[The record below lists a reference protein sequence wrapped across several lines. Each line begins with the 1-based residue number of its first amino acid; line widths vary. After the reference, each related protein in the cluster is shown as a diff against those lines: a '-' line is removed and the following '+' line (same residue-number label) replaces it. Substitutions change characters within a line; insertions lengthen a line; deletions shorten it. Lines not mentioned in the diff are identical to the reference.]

1 VSTAALQPLSDV
13 HPESVRLLAVDCWTH
28 DPAVAALIDAVHAL
42 IPVGEKLRDL
52 SARRPSIDR
61 LIADEIG
68 AIVWEATETGRVNV
82 WRRVPR
88 PSGLISLIWTELE
101 NLRSRWIATRL
112 RLEGLSPTAPDIA
125 PWYER
130 LQALEAEAPT
140 VATLWS
146 DDAIQR
152 PQ

>member
-1 VSTAALQPLSDV
+1 M
-13 HPESVRLLAVDCWTH
+13 
-28 DPAVAALIDAVHAL
+28 
-42 IPVGEKLRDL
+42 

-68 AIVWEATETGRVNV
+68 AVVWEVAETGRVNV
-82 WRRVPR
+82 WRRAPR

-101 NLRSRWIATRL
+101 SVRSRWIATRL
-112 RLEGLSPTAPDIA
+112 RLEGLSPAKPDIA

-140 VATLWS
+140 VAALWS

-152 PQ
+152 SQ

>member
-1 VSTAALQPLSDV
+1 
-13 HPESVRLLAVDCWTH
+13 LLAVDCWTH
-28 DPAVAALIDAVHAL
+28 DPAVAALIDAAHAL
-42 IPVGEKLRDL
+42 IPIGEALRDL

-68 AIVWEATETGRVNV
+68 AVVWEAAETGRVNV
-82 WRRVPR
+82 WRRAQR

-101 NLRSRWIATRL
+101 SVRSRWIATRL
-112 RLEGLSPTAPDIA
+112 RFEGLSPTAPDIA

-130 LQALEAEAPT
+130 LQALEVEAPT
-140 VATLWS
+140 VAILWNN
-146 DDAIQR
+146 DATQR

>member
-1 VSTAALQPLSDV
+1 MSTAALQSLSGV

-28 DPAVAALIDAVHAL
+28 DPAVAALIGAAHAL
-42 IPVGEKLRDL
+42 MPIGEALRDL
-52 SARRPSIDR
+52 SVRRPSIDR

-68 AIVWEATETGRVNV
+68 AVVWDAAETGRVNV

-101 NLRSRWIATRL
+101 SLRSRWIATRL
-112 RLEGLSPTAPDIA
+112 RLEGFSPTAPDIA

-140 VATLWS
+140 VAALWS
-146 DDAIQR
+146 DDAPQR

>member
-1 VSTAALQPLSDV
+1 LLDP

-28 DPAVAALIDAVHAL
+28 DPAVVALIDAAHAL

-68 AIVWEATETGRVNV
+68 AVVWEATETGCVNV
-82 WRRVPR
+82 WRRAPR

-101 NLRSRWIATRL
+101 SVRSRWIATRL
-112 RLEGLSPTAPDIA
+112 RREGLSSTAPDIA
-125 PWYER
+125 QWYDR

-140 VATLWS
+140 VAALWS
-146 DDAIQR
+146 DDATLR

>member
-1 VSTAALQPLSDV
+1 MSTATLQSSSDP
-13 HPESVRLLAVDCWTH
+13 HPESVRLLAVDCWSR
-28 DPAVAALIDAVHAL
+28 DPAVAALIDAAHAL
-42 IPVGEKLRDL
+42 IPIAEALRDL

-68 AIVWEATETGRVNV
+68 AIVWEATETARVNV
-82 WRRVPR
+82 RRRAPR
-88 PSGLISLIWTELE
+88 PSGVVSLIWTELE
-101 NLRSRWIATRL
+101 SLRSRWIATRL
-112 RLEGLSPTAPDIA
+112 QLEGLSPTAPDIA

-140 VATLWS
+140 VVALWS
-146 DDAIQR
+146 HDATRR

>member
-1 VSTAALQPLSDV
+1 MSTAALQSSSDQ

-28 DPAVAALIDAVHAL
+28 DPAVAALIGAAHAL
-42 IPVGEKLRDL
+42 IPIGEKLRDL
-52 SARRPSIDR
+52 SAQRPSIDR

-68 AIVWEATETGRVNV
+68 TVVWEATETGRVNV
-82 WRRVPR
+82 WRRTPR

-101 NLRSRWIATRL
+101 GVRSRWIATRL

-125 PWYER
+125 PWYDR

-140 VATLWS
+140 VVVLWS
-146 DDAIQR
+146 GDATQR